1 MKKYIFTIA
10 ALVLGVTQMSAQS
23 LVFGDVEVPKGGQ
36 ATYTVKYVTGG
47 ESLTTASFTLALPE
61 GVSSEKNSAGKS
73 KFNVDSKMAETFS
86 AFTTDKDGYS
96 VAATTTGVSFPGTEG
111 DLGTITLIADAESD
125 LEIGKT
131 YPVNVTTISLV
142 KRNSETGELE
152 SIEFDDLT
160 FNITIVENITVLDEN
175 STTPPEAAENV
186 DVKVLRTIKGGNWS
200 TICLPFSMTDE
211 QIVTAFGEGAEWA
224 DISNHDIV
232 EDGDDIA
239 SITINFETAT
249 TFEANHP
256 YIIKVNND
264 IESFKL
270 QGITIEPEEDPCY
283 EMDNGKTGSRR
294 VVYRGMYGTYVAETY
309 VPEFAL
315 FISKNLFW
323 YAKANT
329 TKMKAFRAWLDL
341 GGDVVTAVE
350 NGSAKFNFVVDGEAT
365 SIDGFGPQ
373 RIVEGVYDLS
383 GRKIKLEDGDLN
395 KLQKGVYIIDGKKV
409 TIK

>member
-1 MKKYIFTIA
+1 MKKFLFTIITLA
-10 ALVLGVTQMSAQS
+10 LGVTQMNAQS
-23 LVFGDVEVPKGGQ
+23 LSIDNIDIPENGQ
-36 ATYTVKYVTGG
+36 AKVAFKYETGG
-47 ESLTTASFTLALPE
+47 KTIVQYGFKIELPE
-61 GVSSEKNSAGKS
+61 GLSWVMDTENESNPAVTFEDGKGFNLNYLDGNFSFLPSSPTAQVK
-73 KFNVDSKMAETFS
+73 
-86 AFTTDKDGYS
+86 
-96 VAATTTGVSFPGTEG
+96 GTEG
-111 DLGTITLIADAESD
+111 TLIVMTLKADDTAKQD
-125 LEIGKT
+125 DTFTVKVT
-131 YPVNVTTISLV
+131 NVLF
-142 KRNSETGELE
+142 SEKDSEGHLLDVPLGDF
-152 SIEFDDLT
+152 EFT
-160 FNITIVENITVLDEN
+160 VTVVENIVTLDEN
-175 STTPPEAAENV
+175 STTAPEAAENV
-186 DVKVLRTIKGGNWS
+186 NVQVLRKITGGNWS

-232 EDGDDIA
+232 EDGEDIA

-256 YIIKVNND
+256 YIIKVKND

-270 QGITIEPEEDPCY
+270 QGVTIEPEEDPCY

-341 GGDVVTAVE
+341 GGDIVTAVE

-365 SIDGFGPQ
+365 TIDGMGYQ
-373 RIVEGVYDLS
+373 RVVEGVYDLS
-383 GRKIKLEDGDLN
+383 GRKIKLENGDLN

>member
-1 MKKYIFTIA
+1 MKRYIFTLA
-10 ALVLGVTQMSAQS
+10 AFILGVAQMNAQNF
-23 LVFGDVEVPKGGQ
+23 VFDEVVEVPQGGK
-36 ATYTVKYVTGG
+36 APVAIKYVTGG
-47 ESLTTASFTLALPE
+47 KTITTYSFNFVLPE
-61 GVSSEKNSAGKS
+61 GLSLTQGKTGMEWVMDAKNEG
-73 KFNVDSKMAETFS
+73 
-86 AFTTDKDGYS
+86 FTTMPQG
-96 VAATTTGVSFPGTEG
+96 TTGMACLSPNVASIYLDGTEG
-111 DLGTITLIADAESD
+111 TLGTVSLEADAS
-125 LEIGKT
+125 LEIGRELSVTVNTLQLVEYTSEGT
-131 YPVNVTTISLV
+131 YVTTNVDPITFKV
-142 KRNSETGELE
+142 K
-152 SIEFDDLT
+152 
-160 FNITIVENITVLDEN
+160 IVENIVTLDEN
-175 STTPPEAAENV
+175 STTAPEAAENV
-186 DVKVLRTIKGGNWS
+186 NVQVLRKITGGNWS

-232 EDGDDIA
+232 EDGEDIA

-256 YIIKVNND
+256 YIIKVKND

-270 QGITIEPEEDPCY
+270 QGVTIEPEEDPCY

-341 GGDVVTAVE
+341 GGDIVTAVE

-365 SIDGFGPQ
+365 TIDGMGYQ
-373 RIVEGVYDLS
+373 RVVEGVYDLS
-383 GRKIKLEDGDLN
+383 GRKIKLENGDLT

>member
-1 MKKYIFTIA
+1 MKKYIFTMA
-10 ALVLGVTQMSAQS
+10 AFILGVAQMNAQS
-23 LVFGDVEVPKGGQ
+23 FVFDEVVEVPQGGK
-36 ATYTVKYVTGG
+36 APLTIKYTTGGKTITTYTFNFV
-47 ESLTTASFTLALPE
+47 LPE
-61 GVSSEKNSAGKS
+61 GLSMTKGKTGMEW
-73 KFNVDSKMAETFS
+73 VMDSKND
-86 AFTTDKDGYS
+86 AFTTMPQGTSGMAALSPD
-96 VAATTTGVSFPGTEG
+96 VASIFLDGTEG
-111 DLGTITLIADAESD
+111 TLGTAYIEASADLAIDTELDVTVNTLQLVEYNSTENTYTSNNFDPITF
-125 LEIGKT
+125 K
-131 YPVNVTTISLV
+131 V
-142 KRNSETGELE
+142 K
-152 SIEFDDLT
+152 
-160 FNITIVENITVLDEN
+160 IVENIVTLDEN

-186 DVKVLRTIKGGNWS
+186 DVKVLRNIKGGNWS